1 MKILFLGDIVG
12 DSGFKSV
19 KNNLP
24 KIILK
29 KNIDFVCV
37 NGENAAS
44 QGVGLTENIASEL
57 YNVGVCL
64 LYTSPSPRDS

>member
-24 KIILK
+24 NIILK

-37 NGENAAS
+37 NGENAS
-44 QGVGLTENIASEL
+44 RYI
-57 YNVGVCL
+57 C
-64 LYTSPSPRDS
+64 